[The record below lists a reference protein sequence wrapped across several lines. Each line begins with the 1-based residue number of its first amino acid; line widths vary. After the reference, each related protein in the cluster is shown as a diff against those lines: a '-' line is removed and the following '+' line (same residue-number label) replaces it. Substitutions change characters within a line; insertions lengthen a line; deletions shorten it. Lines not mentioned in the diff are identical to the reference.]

1 MKPSILRLDFLFKPI
16 PSRLPQGNSEH
27 VANLRRAILDAH
39 QKAIEKGDPVYIDPI
54 TQRSVMTAAFLASRA
69 TCCTSGCRHCPYE
82 C

>member
-27 VANLRRAILDAH
+27 VANLRRGILDAH
-39 QKAIEKGDPVYIDPI
+39 QKAVEKGDPVYIDPI